1 MRPSAARHLHVLVSL
16 IAATFLAPQAAGA
29 EFREVKMGDEIRDRD
44 LPLLDGGKAPLL
56 GRSQASVFVFFRP
69 NHDHS
74 LQSLQQLAELEKEF
88 AGKPVRF
95 VAVTSDSYAKEDV
108 QAIVKEAGVRMPVL
122 VDKADALYGEL
133 GVKLHPVV
141 GVTDS
146 RHRLAAYQHF
156 QRINFLDLMRG
167 KIQLVLGEIDV
178 AQLEKIQNPEKSGGG
193 GERGHAR
200 TRVNLAKV
208 MLQRGNVD
216 MAIESARQAILEDPT
231 YARAHVVLA
240 QALAAS
246 GKCEDAEKEFAL
258 AAKLDPAE
266 ASGQRVC
273 AR

>member
-1 MRPSAARHLHVLVSL
+1 MRPSAARQLIAVGSLLAAVSL
-16 IAATFLAPQAAGA
+16 APRAAGA
-29 EFREVKMGDEIRDRD
+29 NFREVKIGDEIRDRD

-74 LQSLQQLAELEKEF
+74 LQALTQLAVLEKEF

-95 VAVTSDSYAKEDV
+95 VAVTSGSYDKADV
-108 QAIVKEAGVRMPVL
+108 RAMVKEAGVKMPVL
-122 VDKADALYGEL
+122 VDGADALYGEL

-141 GVTDS
+141 GIADS
-146 RHRLAAYQHF
+146 RHRLAEYQHF
-156 QRINFLDLMRG
+156 QRINLLDMMRG
-167 KIQLVLGEIDV
+167 KIQLVLGEINV
-178 AQLEKIQNPEKSGGG
+178 AELERIQNPEKSGNGDD
-193 GERGHAR
+193 RGHAR

-216 MAIESARQAILEDPT
+216 LAIESARQAIVEDPT

-246 GKCEDAEKEFAL
+246 GKCDEAEKEFAV
-258 AAKLDPAE
+258 ASKLDPAE